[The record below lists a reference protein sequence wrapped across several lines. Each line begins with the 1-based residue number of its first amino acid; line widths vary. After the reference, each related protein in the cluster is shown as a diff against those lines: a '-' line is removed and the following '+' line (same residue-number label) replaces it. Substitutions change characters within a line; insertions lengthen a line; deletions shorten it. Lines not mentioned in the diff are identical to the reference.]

1 MGLVSTLLFGRENGI
16 RARIR
21 RKLLGGNKSVASR
34 NDPPPPPPA
43 EAALGLSPE
52 APKDVTPP
60 EGYEVVLHRDALGAG
75 LITEI
80 IIAGRAIMVANVDG
94 RFLATQSSCTHSAPC
109 PLGEGSLEDGVL
121 TCWVHGWQYK
131 LETGEC
137 QTTPDAPVKTFDVQ
151 IVDTAVCVK
160 I

>member
-21 RKLLGGNKSVASR
+21 RKLLGGGKAVETR
-34 NDPPPPPPA
+34 DDPPPPPPA

-60 EGYEVVLHRDALGAG
+60 EGFEVVLHRDALGEG

-80 IIAGRAIMVANVDG
+80 IIAGRAIAVANVG
-94 RFLATQSSCTHSAPC
+94 GSFYATDSNCTHSNPC
-109 PLGEGSLEDGVL
+109 PLAEGSLEGSIL
-121 TCWVHGWQYK
+121 TCWVHGWQYD
-131 LETGEC
+131 LTTGEC
-137 QTTPDAPVKTFDVQ
+137 LTTPDSPLKTFDVQ